1 MKKKFAKR
9 FLSWVMAA
17 AMVIS
22 MLPLSAMAAEPGD
35 AVAQIGDTPYSTL
48 EAALD
53 AATASEEN
61 SVTIKML
68 DNCTITKSIT
78 IPEGKTFT
86 LEAEPDANVT
96 ITDNGRYGMRPN
108 GSLTMENITFITNG
122 QIALNGTTSEGPFGR
137 EITFRNVTLKMDG
150 ENYVFNGLG
159 YYCAAIFADAPANFV
174 FDNCD
179 VEIKDYDVHNGGGAA
194 IRWNGKNGD
203 TGYGVSMIN
212 GTTFTSSGCYSGFV
226 GTLDLLVE
234 DSTLD
239 VVDHSGNG
247 SNGTNY
253 TIVNS
258 TVNFSGNGSHG
269 ISAGDLIIEENST
282 VTSENNGFY
291 GVYSSGKFLVDS
303 TSKLI
308 VTKNSAGGDFAGLKL
323 VSSANGYV
331 EAGAVVTITDNYCSG
346 LSNNGKCVFE
356 EGAKLTITGN
366 VNDKG
371 SSSHGG
377 GIYNATSSSS
387 TIPADL
393 TLPSDAVIY
402 NNHALTDGDDI
413 YNNNTATITF
423 GKVGSDWVLDD
434 CEHMIDGWYNDAAD
448 ARWQAHAENE
458 EDNHIVECND
468 TTITGLKALKAA
480 HGKNAVDKVSYPGL
494 DKQVMDNDDQS
505 WEKDSV
511 GAEAGETINFKL
523 TSNVPEDL
531 INYLKPD
538 PVDPPEITTRAL
550 PNSGEYIL
558 TFHDVMNKNLENPGN
573 FKVVLDR
580 EGTEKDVELNN
591 GQYILKTSNL
601 EDSCTFE
608 IELDLAALYEAG
620 VITDEDIAKSTPI
633 VVTYTA
639 TLNKDVVTGTYPNTA
654 WVTYEGGETEED
666 TVNVKTYAIKIFK
679 YDQADESKGLSGA
692 EFTLKGPNGETYTAT
707 SGNDGYAYFN
717 GLDDGEYTL
726 QETKAPDGYVKS
738 DTELPITIDTDTSTD
753 APISVKFANSLIPHT
768 GGMGTTLFSIVGG
781 ALIVTA
787 GVVFF
792 VSRRKKSHTA

>member
-22 MLPLSAMAAEPGD
+22 MLPLSAMAAAPGN
-35 AVAQIGDTPYSTL
+35 AVARIGDTPYSTL
-48 EAALD
+48 EAALH
-53 AATASEEN
+53 AAAAS
-61 SVTIKML
+61 SDSAVTIEML
-68 DNCTITKSIT
+68 ESCTITDSIA

-86 LEAEPDANVT
+86 LTADADAGIT
-96 ITDNGRYGMRPN
+96 ITDTERKGMRPN
-108 GSLTMENITFITNG
+108 GSLIMENITFITNG

-150 ENYVFNGLG
+150 ENHVFNNDG
-159 YYCAAIFADAPANFV
+159 YYCTAIFADAPALFV
-174 FDNCD
+174 FDDCD
-179 VEIKDYDVHNGGGAA
+179 VEIKNYDIHNNGGAA
-194 IRWNGKNGD
+194 LRWNGKLGD
-203 TGYGVSMIN
+203 TGYGVEIIN

-226 GTLDLLVE
+226 GTLDLLVK
-234 DSTLD
+234 DSTLN
-239 VVDHSGNG
+239 VLNHSGNG

-253 TIVNS
+253 TIENS
-258 TVNFSGNGSHG
+258 TVNFNGNGSHG
-269 ISAGDLIIEENST
+269 LSAGSLTVTGSTINAIENGMCGIIATGKTEISNST
-282 VTSENNGFY
+282 VNIQKNKVAVNPTSAWSRPGALTLKGE
-291 GVYSSGKFLVDS
+291 STISADS
-303 TSKLI
+303 
-308 VTKNSAGGDFAGLKL
+308 N
-323 VSSANGYV
+323 
-331 EAGAVVTITDNYCSG
+331 VTITDNAGSG
-346 LSNNGKCVFE
+346 IYLWTANASLNMQSGTVMNNR
-356 EGAKLTITGN
+356 ASATG
-366 VNDKG
+366 
-371 SSSHGG
+371 GG
-377 GIYNATSSSS
+377 GIYNQGSC
-387 TIPADL
+387 
-393 TLPSDAVIY
+393 TLSENVKLY
-402 NNHALTDGDDI
+402 NNHSEIAGDDI
-413 YNNNTATITF
+413 YNDTSENESATITF
-423 GKVGSDWVLDD
+423 GKVGSDWVPDD
-434 CEHMIDGWYNDAAD
+434 CEHMIDGWYDDAAD
-448 ARWQAHAENE
+448 TRWQAHAENE

-494 DKQVMDNDDQS
+494 DKQVMDNDDKS

-531 INYLKPD
+531 TNYLKPD

-580 EGTEKDVELNN
+580 EGTNNDV
-591 GQYILKTSNL
+591 NL
-601 EDSCTFE
+601 TYTLTKADDDDLTDGCTFE

-620 VITDEDIAKSTPI
+620 VITDEDIAKSAPI

-679 YDQADESKGLSGA
+679 YDQADESKGLAGA